1 MRLRLI
7 NKNFILFLNKNEAFY
22 FFDKS
27 VYSPE
32 RPFKY
37 SSYFLFLCWIII
49 KPIKGVEMWIT
60 VFSTLICLKYLRI
73 RRVFSVDNFVVKFS
87 FSPIVHN

>member
-7 NKNFILFLNKNEAFY
+7 NKNFLLFLNKNESFNS
-22 FFDKS
+22 FDKS
-27 VYSPE
+27 VDPPE
-32 RPFKY
+32 RLFKY
-37 SSYFLFLCWIII
+37 SSYILFLCWIII
-49 KPIKGVEMWIT
+49 KSIKGVEMWIT
-60 VFSTLICLKYLRI
+60 AFFTLICLKYLRI

>member
-7 NKNFILFLNKNEAFY
+7 NKNFLIFLNKNESFN

-27 VYSPE
+27 VYPPE

-37 SSYFLFLCWIII
+37 SSYFFFLCWIII

-60 VFSTLICLKYLRI
+60 VFFDLICLKYLRI

>member
-1 MRLRLI
+1 MRLRMI
-7 NKNFILFLNKNEAFY
+7 NKNFLLFLNKNEYFNFLIKAFIRRSG
-22 FFDKS
+22 F
-27 VYSPE
+27 
-32 RPFKY
+32 FKY
-37 SSYFLFLCWIII
+37 SSYILFLCWIII

-60 VFSTLICLKYLRI
+60 VFFTLICLKYLRI

>member
-7 NKNFILFLNKNEAFY
+7 NKNFILFLNKNEYFN

-27 VYSPE
+27 VYSQE

-37 SSYFLFLCWIII
+37 SSYIFFLCWIII

-60 VFSTLICLKYLRI
+60 AFFTLICTKRLRI